1 VTQLESKL
9 EQVQK
14 QKSVVSSSLPAIS
27 MTAERISD
35 PSVEDLKRTISDLSK
50 EVGRLRLLQEQ
61 RIQTSKETATPTS
74 SSAPPEQRAAPAMH
88 RPSSEGVTLQ
98 LDKTAE
104 LAGPLNCYVYLV
116 MDVELNIGSGQL
128 ISVIF

>member
-1 VTQLESKL
+1 
-9 EQVQK
+9 
-14 QKSVVSSSLPAIS
+14 
-27 MTAERISD
+27 M
-35 PSVEDLKRTISDLSK
+35 
-50 EVGRLRLLQEQ
+50 
-61 RIQTSKETATPTS
+61 QTSKETATPTS